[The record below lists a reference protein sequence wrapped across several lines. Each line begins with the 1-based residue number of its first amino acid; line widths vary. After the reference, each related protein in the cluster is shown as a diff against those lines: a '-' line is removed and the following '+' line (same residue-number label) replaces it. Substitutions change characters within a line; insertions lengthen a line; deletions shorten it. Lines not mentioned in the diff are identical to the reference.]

1 MWIKA
6 SGPLSDNVYQIT
18 TPASTHFL
26 IGGECAAI
34 VDTGVSGTSERL
46 LEELKKYLGDPS
58 ELRYIFLTHAHFDH
72 VGGIPALREYAP
84 HVQVVAGRTTAEMLL
99 KSEVREQM
107 YEKNRVVAEAM
118 NQPITIDRAAWCD
131 AITVE
136 RVLGDGD
143 LIDLGAEVEVKL
155 VASPG
160 HTADSVAYYV
170 RSDAALAA
178 GEAVGSFGGRDQQY
192 ACFLWNMNEYLKSL
206 DRLASLEVR
215 ALSLSHAG
223 ALTGDMPA
231 KFLVEA
237 RVAAERFAAG
247 VRERIQTG
255 ELVDE
260 ITNALIVEWQSQN
273 ISPEGPFVDE
283 QADTL
288 RQMVRCVAELHSPSE
303 DD

>member
-6 SGPLSDNVYQIT
+6 SGPLSENVYQVT
-18 TPASTHFL
+18 TAVSTHFL

-34 VDTGVSGTSERL
+34 VDTGVSGTQDRL
-46 LEELKKYLGDPS
+46 LDELKRYLGDPS

-72 VGGIPALREYAP
+72 VGGIPYLRAYAP
-84 HVQVVAGRTTAEMLL
+84 HVQVIAGRSTAEVLSR
-99 KSEVREQM
+99 SEYLTSM
-107 YEKNRVVAEAM
+107 YQKNRTVAEAM
-118 NQPITIDRAAWCD
+118 NRSLEMEQSEWCEKLSVDR
-131 AITVE
+131 I
-136 RVLGDGD
+136 LGDGD
-143 LIDLGAEVEVKL
+143 LIDLGADVEVKL

-160 HTADSVAYYV
+160 HTSDSVAYYL

-192 ACFLWNMNEYLKSL
+192 ACFLWNMAEYLKSL

-215 ALSLSHAG
+215 ALSLAHAG
-223 ALTGDMPA
+223 ALTGDLPA

-237 RVAAERFAAG
+237 RMAAERFASG

-260 ITNALIVEWQSQN
+260 ITNALVVEWQSQN
-273 ISPEGPFVDE
+273 ISPDGPFVEE
-283 QADTL
+283 QAETV
-288 RQMVRCVAELHSPSE
+288 RQMVRCVAETQPPAPAA
-303 DD
+303 